1 MVQIRTMVS
10 AVSADAYA
18 FKEQVETMF
27 REMRRSK
34 QQLSEDETDEILNRH
49 TSGVLAVHG
58 EDGYPYTIP
67 ISYTFKDDHIYFH
80 SANEGHKID
89 AIRNN
94 DKVSFCVIDQD
105 DVIQETFTT
114 RYRSVIVFGR
124 AHIVTD
130 SLLRRKALESLVK
143 KYSPDFLDK
152 GQQEILQAWDH
163 VTVIDLK
170 IEHKTGKTSSR

>member
-1 MVQIRTMVS
+1 M
-10 AVSADAYA
+10 
-18 FKEQVETMF
+18 FK
-27 REMRRSK
+27 EMRRNK
-34 QQLSEDETDEILNRH
+34 QHLSEDEIDSILISH

-58 EDGYPYTIP
+58 ENGYPYTIP
-67 ISYTFKDDHIYFH
+67 LSYTYQENHIYFH

-124 AHIVTD
+124 AKIITD
-130 SLLRRKALESLVK
+130 PVLRQKALENLVT
-143 KYSPDFLDK
+143 KYSPDFVDK
-152 GQQEILQAWDH
+152 GQQEILQGWDH
-163 VTVIDLK
+163 VTIIILE

>member
-1 MVQIRTMVS
+1 MRSHLKNEEEIM
-10 AVSADAYA
+10 
-18 FKEQVETMF
+18 FK
-27 REMRRSK
+27 EMRRNK
-34 QQLSEDETDEILNRH
+34 QQLSEDEIDSILISH

-58 EDGYPYTIP
+58 ENGYPYTIP
-67 ISYTFKDDHIYFH
+67 LSYTYQENHIYFH

-124 AHIVTD
+124 AQIITD
-130 SLLRRKALESLVK
+130 SVLRQKALESLVE
-143 KYSPDFLDK
+143 KYSPDFVDK

-163 VTVIDLK
+163 VSIIAIK